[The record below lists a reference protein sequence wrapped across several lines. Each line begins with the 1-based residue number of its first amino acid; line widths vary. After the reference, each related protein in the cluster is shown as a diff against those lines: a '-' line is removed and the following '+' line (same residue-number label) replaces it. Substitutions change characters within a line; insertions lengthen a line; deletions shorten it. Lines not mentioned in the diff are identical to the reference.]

1 MVLAIRCHRQNMKTS
16 IINGSEVSRLSVAI
30 HSRSISRRSQQ
41 RTRFKMSSKIFFHY
55 LTLGDFDG
63 QRVEALTMW
72 VALSKVREVDVPE
85 MYALPCMKGGILK
98 LID

>member
-1 MVLAIRCHRQNMKTS
+1 
-16 IINGSEVSRLSVAI
+16 
-30 HSRSISRRSQQ
+30 
-41 RTRFKMSSKIFFHY
+41 MSSKIFFHY

-63 QRVEALTMW
+63 QRVEAFAMW
-72 VALSKVREVDVPE
+72 IALSKVREVDVPE